1 MSDIREYRPL
11 ILRSNRFLGSV
22 LVERGLVSSEDL
34 EAANE
39 KLLELI
45 QSGDIRGA
53 SLLNILIFDLKV
65 LDEAAFLDSTV
76 EIDEVKLIDLQNYDI
91 SRATEMSLD
100 VDLCWATYTLPFD
113 RVENFY
119 MVATCYH
126 HSTPAIQY
134 WEEKLEGEIIWYTA
148 GVNTISS
155 ALDRLTLML
164 EESARE
170 KEGAKTPEKA

>member
-22 LVERGLVSSEDL
+22 LIERGLVGSEDL

-39 KLLELI
+39 KLLEFI
-45 QSGDIRGA
+45 QAGNIRGA

-65 LDEAAFLDSTV
+65 LDEAAFLDSMV
-76 EIDEVKLIDLQNYDI
+76 DIDEVKLIDLQNYDI
-91 SRATEMSLD
+91 SRAAEMSLD
-100 VDLCWATYTLPFD
+100 TDICWATYTLPFD
-113 RVENFY
+113 RVENFF

-134 WEEKLEGEIIWYTA
+134 WTELLGGEIIWYTA

-155 ALDRLTLML
+155 ALDRLTLL
-164 EESARE
+164 IEEQAKE
-170 KEGAKTPEKA
+170 KEQA